1 MSLHPTRPEDRSM
14 SQPSRYEIEIQG
26 RVTDR
31 VLRPVVDEFRIEPTD
46 RGTTRLVG
54 EIRDPSHL
62 HGLLA
67 HFTAMN
73 AEVVGLRRLGP
84 LDADRTAT
92 DHHEPENTNPE
103 KGTTP

>member
-1 MSLHPTRPEDRSM
+1 MST
-14 SQPSRYEIEIQG
+14 PSHYEIEVRG
-26 RVTDR
+26 RPTHR
-31 VLRPVVDEFRIEPTD
+31 VLHPVVDDFRIEPTG

-67 HFTAMN
+67 HFTSMN
-73 AEVVGLRRLGP
+73 VEVVALRCLN
-84 LDADRTAT
+84 ADPAEPT
-92 DHHEPENTNPE
+92 DPTHPE

>member
-1 MSLHPTRPEDRSM
+1 MSTPN
-14 SQPSRYEIEIQG
+14 RYEIEVRG
-26 RVTDR
+26 RPTHR
-31 VLRPVVDEFRIEPTD
+31 VLRPVVDDFRIEPTG

-67 HFTAMN
+67 HFTSMN
-73 AEVVGLRRLGP
+73 VEVVALRC
-84 LDADRTAT
+84 LDADDA
-92 DHHEPENTNPE
+92 EPTPTIESTHPE

>member
-1 MSLHPTRPEDRSM
+1 VLH
-14 SQPSRYEIEIQG
+14 
-26 RVTDR
+26 
-31 VLRPVVDEFRIEPTD
+31 PVVDDFRIEPTG

-67 HFTAMN
+67 HFTSMN
-73 AEVVGLRRLGP
+73 VEVVALRC
-84 LDADRTAT
+84 LDADDA
-92 DHHEPENTNPE
+92 EPTPTIESTHPE